1 LREDEASLLE
11 RADKAMILFYFLIFV
26 LPLSQHHIWSQ
37 FVGDLTGIKYIGI
50 VCLPYAIFHLAQ
62 RRTLPRFFAT
72 WQARL
77 FLVLSI
83 FAFLS
88 YLAFGGFPIN
98 LSHCLTYTS
107 FLAFF
112 FITVSVV
119 DTRSRMRWVVLSGIG
134 SIGLASAYVLRDWQ
148 THRGLYAD
156 YRPGWVVGDPNYF
169 TVNALLFM
177 PVALLLLQQKQPRW
191 QRLFCLGCLTLSLAA
206 VVVSASRGGFLGLV
220 ASSLYFL
227 LKSRHRVRNLAL
239 VCAAFIV
246 LALPLQISP
255 VQRLLHPTQS
265 DQDAQQIRLALWDGG
280 LKMIMA
286 HPLLGVG
293 LDNYSRQIVTYADPA
308 KVPKYETVR
317 RVAHN
322 SYMEIAAELGVPAL
336 FIFLGIIISSILS
349 LERTRRAAAK
359 SSDEF
364 LGRVALGLQA
374 GLLGASVALFFVS
387 GEYQKMFWMA
397 IFLTACMPA
406 LVRSKSTEASAA
418 VPRSQGLDYPVKGS
432 QRPVVAVVP
441 AGRDFG
447 S

>member
-1 LREDEASLLE
+1 
-11 RADKAMILFYFLIFV
+11 MILFYFLIFV
-26 LPLSQHHIWSQ
+26 LPLSQHHIWAQ

-62 RRTLPRFFAT
+62 RKALPRFFVT

-77 FLVLSI
+77 FIVLSI

-88 YLAFGGFPIN
+88 YLAFGRIPMN
-98 LSHCLTYTS
+98 LSHCLTYAS

-206 VVVSASRGGFLGLV
+206 VLVSASRGGFLGLV

-227 LKSRHRVRNLAL
+227 LKSRHR
-239 VCAAFIV
+239 
-246 LALPLQISP
+246 
-255 VQRLLHPTQS
+255 
-265 DQDAQQIRLALWDGG
+265 
-280 LKMIMA
+280 

-293 LDNYSRQIVTYADPA
+293 LDNYSSEITKYADPA

-336 FIFLGIIISSILS
+336 FIFLGIIISSSFS
-349 LERTRRAAAK
+349 LDRVRRAALK
-359 SSDEF
+359 SSDDL
-364 LGRVALGLQA
+364 LGRVALGLQ
-374 GLLGASVALFFVS
+374 GGILGASVALFFVS

-397 IFLTACMPA
+397 IFLTTCMPA
-406 LVRSKSTEASAA
+406 LARSKSIEASAV
-418 VPRSQGLDYPVKGS
+418 VPRGQGLDYS
-432 QRPVVAVVP
+432 LTADQRPVVAVVP
-441 AGRDFG
+441 GGRNISSWG
-447 S
+447 K